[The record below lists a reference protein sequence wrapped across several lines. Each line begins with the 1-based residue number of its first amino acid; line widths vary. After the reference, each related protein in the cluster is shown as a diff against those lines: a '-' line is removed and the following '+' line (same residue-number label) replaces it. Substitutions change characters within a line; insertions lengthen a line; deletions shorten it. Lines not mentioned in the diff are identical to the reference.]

1 MHTDVDGFGTPGTHA
16 LKITPEEEDK
26 LAVAVRESVRRQVTA
41 MLRRRG
47 IRLDDADACPSCGDR
62 IIVLDEPPTFA
73 FDLDEQQRI
82 CLACEAEREFIRMVR
97 PPADI
102 GGEGGG

>member
-1 MHTDVDGFGTPGTHA
+1 MRMDVDGFGTPGTQA
-16 LKITPEEEDK
+16 LKITPEQEDH

-41 MLRRRG
+41 MLRQRG
-47 IRLDDADACPSCGDR
+47 IPLDDAESCPVCGDR

-73 FDLDEQQRI
+73 FDLEEQRRI